1 MAARKKKIQ
10 SESMLLAH
18 ARKELELLGEDEDT
32 IEGYLKVVQ
41 AFSEMNHS
49 GGSASIAIPV
59 LNSLFLFKHITPLT
73 NDPAEWM
80 KIDKD
85 MWDSRNDVWQS
96 KRNPEAFSTDGGKTY
111 YLLSEGAH
119 SLNQRPLHS
128 TLVKEA

>member
-41 AFSEMNHS
+41 AFSEMGHS

-73 NDPAEWM
+73 NDPSEWM
-80 KIDKD
+80 EIDA
-85 MWDSRNDVWQS
+85 DVWGRAGTWQS